1 MGKKIEARF
10 ASYENA
16 VRKELNEFRQEFVK
30 SLFNALTRISVL
42 EERTS
47 GWAERIDDA
56 TNGNASALMK
66 RMTELEKE
74 NIALKNA
81 MTTQSAMLQT
91 ALVEIGETKVDA
103 DLQRRLL
110 NLLDDRVSKLQ

>member
-10 ASYENA
+10 ASYESA
-16 VRKELNEFRQEFVK
+16 IRKEFNEHRQEFAK
-30 SLFNALTRISVL
+30 YLYNALARISVL

-47 GWAERIDDA
+47 DWASRIDDA

-81 MTTQSAMLQT
+81 MTTQT
-91 ALVEIGETKVDA
+91 ASCKP
-103 DLQRRLL
+103 RSSRLARQKL
-110 NLLDDRVSKLQ
+110 TPTCKDDS